1 MQMNIIEK
9 IAQIVIARLD
19 GKNLKRRLPYYEELV
34 ERGIGGFILF
44 GGEKKEIKYAIKALQ
59 KKAQIPLFIGSDLEQ
74 GLGQHIDGGTLFPP
88 ALAFARAI
96 NREKRKDLLLLRKA
110 VHIIAGEARAVGI
123 NIVFSPVLDVNT
135 NPENPIICTRAFGDD
150 PERVAWFGREF
161 IKAMEIHPVI
171 HTENYL

>member
-9 IAQIVIARLD
+9 IAQ
-19 GKNLKRRLPYYEELV
+19 RLPYYEELV

-110 VHIIAGEARAVGI
+110 VLIPIRKIRLSVRGPLVMIPKGLHGSAGNLSRASTEKELLPAV
-123 NIVFSPVLDVNT
+123 NIFP
-135 NPENPIICTRAFGDD
+135 
-150 PERVAWFGREF
+150 
-161 IKAMEIHPVI
+161 AMEIHPVI

>member
-110 VHIIAGEARAVGI
+110 VHIIAGEARAYYRRRGTGCR
-123 NIVFSPVLDVNT
+123 NQYCLLPCS
-135 NPENPIICTRAFGDD
+135 
-150 PERVAWFGREF
+150 
-161 IKAMEIHPVI
+161 
-171 HTENYL
+171 